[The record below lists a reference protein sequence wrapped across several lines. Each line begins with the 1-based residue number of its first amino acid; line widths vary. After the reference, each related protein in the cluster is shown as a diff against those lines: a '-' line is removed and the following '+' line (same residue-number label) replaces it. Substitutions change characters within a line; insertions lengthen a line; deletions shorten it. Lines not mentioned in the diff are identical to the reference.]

1 MLTKK
6 KRRRKLTL
14 ELVMMTLVSLI
25 AGVLMANLMED
36 IGLELMMRKFE
47 NEDYLEHQTQ
57 DCLDRLQVFIETNQ
71 VTAQNIEL
79 LASWAQKEKNVYVVF
94 YQDVQALFS
103 SNLILSTEEAEI
115 PLNGS
120 ALPFYDVTL
129 SDGTVIKADL
139 DCYMDPTLFYLV
151 DITSFMI
158 SGMVFVM
165 LLFLLIHQKIRY
177 INRLHQELKI
187 LGSGNLEYT
196 VTIRGND
203 EITGLAEGIENLKNG
218 ILDQQL
224 MKDEAEKANVE
235 LVTAMSHDLRTPL
248 TSLIGYLE
256 LLTMQRYED
265 EAQMQKY
272 LEHCRDKAFQLK
284 RMSDRLFE
292 YFLVYG
298 KRDYQYQFRTFS
310 CENLLEDLCN
320 SQFFDW
326 QEQGGTLD
334 CQIAE
339 LPGSIQVDSEYL
351 QRVIDN
357 LLSNLKKYGDLQEP
371 LKITA
376 FEKQHTLYIRI
387 QNHIKPMNSLKE
399 STQIG
404 LRTCQKILTEHRGN
418 FRWFQEADYFTVELS
433 FPLQKAS
440 GSFHAQSKNGEQ

>member
-1 MLTKK
+1 MLIKK

-14 ELVMMTLVSLI
+14 ELVLMTVISLI
-25 AGVLMANLMED
+25 AGVFVAQLVED
-36 IGLELMMRKFE
+36 IGLQLMMQKIGSD
-47 NEDYLEHQTQ
+47 DYYERQTQ
-57 DCLDRLQVFIETNQ
+57 DCLDRLSDFITSNQ
-71 VTAQNIEL
+71 VTGENIEL
-79 LASWAQKEKNVYVVF
+79 LASWAQKEQNVYVVF
-94 YQDVQALFS
+94 YQDVEALFS
-103 SNLILSTEEAEI
+103 SNTIFFTEDEDAAI

-120 ALPFYDVTL
+120 GLPYYDVPL
-129 SDGTVIKADL
+129 FDGTIIKAEL
-139 DCYMDPTLFYLV
+139 DCYMDPKLFYLV
-151 DITSFMI
+151 DIAGYMMGGI
-158 SGMVFVM
+158 IFVM

-218 ILDQQL
+218 ILEQQL

-272 LEHCRDKAFQLK
+272 LEHCREKAFQLK

-298 KRDYQYQFRTFS
+298 KRDYQYQFHTIA
-310 CENLLEDLCN
+310 CDNLLEDLCN

-326 QEQGGTLD
+326 QEQGGTLVCRID
-334 CQIAE
+334 A
-339 LPGSIQVDSEYL
+339 LSGMIQVDSEYL

-357 LLSNLKKYGDLQEP
+357 LISNLKKYGDLHEP
-371 LKITA
+371 LEIA
-376 FEKQHTLYIRI
+376 AHEKNHMLSIRI
-387 QNHIKPMNSLKE
+387 RNHIKPMHSLKE

-404 LRTCQKILTEHRGN
+404 LRTCQRIMAEHKGS
-418 FRWFQEADYFTVELS
+418 FSWSQEGEYFTVELN
-433 FPLQKAS
+433 FPLLRSAS
-440 GSFHAQSKNGEQ
+440 RWARC

>member
-14 ELVMMTLVSLI
+14 ELILMTLASLI
-25 AGVLMANLMED
+25 AGVLMAHLMED
-36 IGLELMMRKFE
+36 IGLQLMLKKIGS
-47 NEDYLEHQTQ
+47 EDYAEQQ
-57 DCLDRLQVFIETNQ
+57 VEDCLNRLQDFIQTNE

-79 LASWAQKEKNVYVVF
+79 LASWAQTEKNVYVVF
-94 YQDVQALFS
+94 YRDIEALFD
-103 SNLILSTEEAEI
+103 SNMAYLEDETADI
-115 PLNGS
+115 PMNGMG
-120 ALPFYDVTL
+120 LPYYDVVL
-129 SDGTVIKADL
+129 FDGSVIKAEL
-139 DCYMDPTLFYLV
+139 DCYMDPRLFYLV
-151 DITSFMI
+151 DIVSFTI
-158 SGMVFVM
+158 GGIAFVM

-187 LGSGNLEYT
+187 LGSGNLEYS

-272 LEHCRDKAFQLK
+272 LEHCREKAFQLK

-298 KRDYQYQFRTFS
+298 KRDYQYQFRTLS
-310 CENLLEDLCN
+310 CESLLEDLCN

-326 QEQGGTLD
+326 QEQGGALT
-334 CQIAE
+334 CQIGE
-339 LPGSIQVDSEYL
+339 VSGLLQVDSEYL
-351 QRVIDN
+351 QRVLDN
-357 LLSNLKKYGDLQEP
+357 LLSNLKKYGDPAEP
-371 LKITA
+371 LEITA
-376 FEKQHTLYIRI
+376 FEKEQTLYIRI
-387 QNHIKPMNSLKE
+387 RNRIKPRNSLKE

-404 LRTCQKILTEHRGN
+404 LRTCQKIMTEHRGS
-418 FRWFQEADYFTVELS
+418 FCWFQEEDYFTVELR
-433 FPLQKAS
+433 FPFLSQ
-440 GSFHAQSKNGEQ
+440 N

>member
-6 KRRRKLTL
+6 KRKRKLTL
-14 ELVMMTLVSLI
+14 ELVMMTLISLI
-25 AGVLMANLMED
+25 AGVLMARLMED
-36 IGLELMMRKFE
+36 IGLELMMQKIGSD
-47 NEDYLEHQTQ
+47 DYLEQQTE
-57 DCLDRLQVFIETNQ
+57 DCLDRLQTFIETNQ
-71 VTAQNIEL
+71 VTSENIEL

-94 YQDVQALFS
+94 YQDVEALFS
-103 SNLILSTEEAEI
+103 SNMILSTDETEN

-120 ALPFYDVTL
+120 ALPYYDVTL
-129 SDGTVIKADL
+129 YDGTVIQAEL

-151 DITSFMI
+151 DIASFI
-158 SGMVFVM
+158 IGGIVFVT

-196 VTIRGND
+196 ITIRGND

-265 EAQMQKY
+265 GIQMQRY
-272 LEHCRDKAFQLK
+272 LEHCREKAFQLK

-298 KRDYQYQFRTFS
+298 KRDYQYQFRTLP

-326 QEQGGTLD
+326 QEQGGMLN
-334 CQIAE
+334 CQIDK
-339 LPGSIQVDSEYL
+339 LQGSIQVDSEYL

-357 LLSNLKKYGDLQEP
+357 LLSNLKKYGDLEEP
-371 LKITA
+371 LEITA
-376 FEKQHTLYIRI
+376 FEKHHTLYIRI
-387 QNHIKPMNSLKE
+387 RNHIKPMNSLKE

-404 LRTCQKILTEHRGN
+404 LRTCQKIMTEHKGS
-418 FRWFQEADYFTVELS
+418 FRWFREEDYFTVELC
-433 FPLQKAS
+433 FPVQKL
-440 GSFHAQSKNGEQ
+440 